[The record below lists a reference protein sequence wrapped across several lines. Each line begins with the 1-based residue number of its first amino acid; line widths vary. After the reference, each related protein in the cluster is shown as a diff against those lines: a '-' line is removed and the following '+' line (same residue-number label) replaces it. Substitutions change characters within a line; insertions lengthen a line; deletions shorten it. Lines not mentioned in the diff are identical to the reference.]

1 MAKQMKTMDGNTAAA
16 HVAYAFTDVAAIYP
30 ITPSSPMAELVDSWS
45 ANGRKNIFDQEV
57 KLTEMQS
64 EGGASGA
71 VHGSL
76 AAGALTSTFTAS
88 QGLLLMLP
96 NMYKIAGEQ
105 LPGVFHVSARTVAT
119 HALSIFGD
127 HSDVM
132 AARQTG
138 TAMLAS
144 GSVQEVMDLAGVA
157 HLASIKSSIPF
168 VHFFDGFRTSHEYQK
183 IEVLDYDDL
192 AELVDYGKVS
202 EFRHRALNPERPK
215 TMGTAQNPDIFF
227 QAREACNSFYEAIPD
242 IVEEYM
248 QDISELTGREY
259 HPFNYVGAEDA
270 KYIIVAM
277 GSATDTIEET
287 VRYLVDQGEKVGL
300 IKVRLYRPF
309 SEKYFMKAL
318 PETAEKI
325 AVLDRTKEPGAV
337 GEPLYEDVRSLF
349 YDHEKR
355 PVIVGGRYG
364 LSSKDTTPTHFK
376 AVFDNLKKDE
386 PKNSFTIA
394 IEDDVTHT
402 NLEPKEHINTSPEG
416 TVRCK
421 FWGLGSDGTV
431 GANKNA
437 IKIIG
442 DKTDKYA
449 QAYFSYDSKKSGG
462 VTVSHLRFG
471 EQPIK
476 STYLIDEADY
486 VACHNESY
494 VDKFDMVEDLKDGGS
509 FVLNCTW
516 SEDELDNN
524 VPAKMKKYIADHDIN
539 FYTINAVDIAQEVG
553 LGQRINMVMQTAF
566 FKVADII
573 PVDEAVEYLK
583 EAIQKSYGHK
593 GDKIVDMNNKAV
605 DKALDALV
613 KIDVPAEW
621 SSAETTEE
629 KEEEED
635 VPEFVKNVLEVVNAQ
650 KGDELPV
657 STFVG
662 REDGHFPPGLSKYE
676 KRGIAI
682 NVPDWKSDICIQC
695 NQCSL
700 ACPHA
705 VIRPFLLDEEEVA
718 NAPEGFE
725 TLDARGKQ
733 LEGLQYKIQVSPYDC
748 TGCGVCADV
757 CPVDALEMTSFAEM
771 AEQEA
776 DNWEY
781 AIDEITAKEDKM
793 DQFNIKGSQFQQP
806 LLEFHGACA
815 GCGETAYAKL
825 VTQLFGD
832 RMIIANA
839 TGCSSIWG
847 GSAPVSVYTTNE
859 EGHGPAWG
867 NSLFE
872 DNAEYGYGMFLA
884 NVQIRAKIADLMEE
898 AIELNLDDDLTELMQ
913 EMLDNYNDG
922 EKTKEIK
929 KEMMPLLAKYSDNE
943 VIAEIVDRKEF
954 ITKKSQ
960 WIFGG
965 DGWAYDIG
973 YGGLDH
979 VLASGDDVNVLVFD
993 TEVYSNTGGQSS
1005 KATPTAAAAKFA
1017 ASGKKIKKKDLG
1029 QMAMTYGYVY
1039 VAQISLG
1046 ANMNQ
1051 AIKAIKEAEAFDGP
1065 SLVIAYAPCISH
1077 GLKKG
1082 MGCSVSQEKDA
1093 VKAGYWHLFRFN
1105 PELKGEGDNP
1115 FIMDSKKPTES
1126 FRDFILSE
1134 VRFSSLQKTFP
1145 ELAEELF
1152 EAAEEDAEERYE
1164 SYKRLETA
1172 YAPKEEE

>member
-30 ITPSSPMAELVDSWS
+30 ITPSSPMAELVDAWS
-45 ANGRKNIFDQEV
+45 ANGRKNIFGQEV

-76 AAGALTSTFTAS
+76 VAGALTTTFTAS

-157 HLASIKSSIPF
+157 HLASIKSSLPF

-183 IEVLDYDDL
+183 IEVMDYDDL
-192 AELVDYGKVS
+192 EGLVDYGKIS
-202 EFRHRALNPERPK
+202 EFRHRALNPERPV

-227 QAREACNSFYEAIPD
+227 QAREACNSFYDAVPD

-248 QDISELTGREY
+248 QEISELTGREY

-270 KYIIVAM
+270 KYVVVAM
-277 GSATDTIEET
+277 GSVTDTIEET
-287 VRYLVDQGEKVGL
+287 VKYLVDQGEKVGL

-364 LSSKDTTPTHFK
+364 LSSKDTTPTQIN
-376 AVFDNLKKDE
+376 AVFENLRKDE
-386 PKNSFTIA
+386 PKDHFTIG
-394 IEDDVTHT
+394 IKDDVTNT
-402 NLEPKEHINTSPEG
+402 NLELTKHINTSPEG

-442 DKTDKYA
+442 DNTDKYA

-471 EQPIK
+471 DEPIK
-476 STYLIDEADY
+476 STYLIDQADY

-494 VDKFDMVEDLKDGGS
+494 VDKFDMVEDLHDGGN

-516 SEDELDNN
+516 SADELDENL
-524 VPAKMKKYIADHDIN
+524 PAKMKKYIADHNIN
-539 FYTINAVDIAQEVG
+539 LYTINAVDIAQEVG

-593 GDKIVDMNNKAV
+593 GDKIVEMNNKAV

-621 SSAETTEE
+621 SSAETAE

-635 VPEFVKNVLEVVNAQ
+635 VPEFVKNVLKVVNAQ

-657 STFVG
+657 STFIG

-682 NVPDWKSDICIQC
+682 NVPDWLSDKCIQC

-705 VIRPFLLDEEEVA
+705 VIRPFLLDEEEAA

-757 CPVDALEMTSFAEM
+757 CPVDALEMTPFAEM
-771 AEQEA
+771 VEKDA
-776 DNWEY
+776 DNWDY
-781 AIDEITAKEDKM
+781 AINEISIKDDLM
-793 DQFNIKGSQFQQP
+793 DPVNIKGSQFQEP

-832 RMIIANA
+832 RMLIANA

-847 GSAPVSVYTTNE
+847 GSAPVSVYSTNP
-859 EGHGPAWG
+859 EGHGPAWA

-872 DNAEYGYGMFLA
+872 DNAEYGYGMYLA
-884 NVQIRAKIADLMEE
+884 NEQIRAKIADLMEE
-898 AIELNLDDDLTELMQ
+898 AIELDLDSQLTELMK

-929 KEMMPLLAKYSDNE
+929 KKMMPLLAKYSENE

-960 WIFGG
+960 WIIGG

-979 VLASGDDVNVLVFD
+979 VIASGDDVNVLIFD

-1051 AIKAIKEAEAFDGP
+1051 AIKAIAEAEAYDGP
-1065 SLVIAYAPCISH
+1065 SIIIAYAPCISH

-1093 VKAGYWHLFRFN
+1093 VESGYWHLFRFN
-1105 PELKGEGDNP
+1105 PDLKEEGKNP
-1115 FIMDSKKPTES
+1115 FSLDSKEPTES

-1145 ELAEELF
+1145 EIAEDLF
-1152 EAAEEDAEERYE
+1152 EKSEQDAKERYQ
-1164 SYKRLETA
+1164 SYKRLEQA
-1172 YAPKEEE
+1172 YAPEEE

>member
-1 MAKQMKTMDGNTAAA
+1 MANQMKTMDGNTAAA

-76 AAGALTSTFTAS
+76 VAGALTTTFTAS

-96 NMYKIAGEQ
+96 NMYKIAGEL

-138 TAMLAS
+138 TAMIAA

-157 HLASIKSSIPF
+157 HLASIKSSVPF

-202 EFRHRALNPERPK
+202 EFRHRALNPERPV

-227 QAREACNSFYEAIPD
+227 QAREAANGFYDAVPD
-242 IVEEYM
+242 IVEDYM

-270 KYIIVAM
+270 EYVIVAM
-277 GSATDTIEET
+277 GSVTDTIEET
-287 VRYLVDQGEKVGL
+287 VKYLVDQGEKVGL

-364 LSSKDTTPTHFK
+364 LSSKDTTPTQIK
-376 AVFDNLKKDE
+376 AVFDNLRKDK
-386 PKNSFTIA
+386 PKNQFTIG
-394 IEDDVTHT
+394 IKDDVTHT
-402 NLEPKEHINTSPEG
+402 NLELNEHINTSPAD

-442 DKTDKYA
+442 DNTDKYA

-471 EQPIK
+471 NEPIK

-494 VDKFDMVEDLKDGGS
+494 VDKFEMVQDLKDGGS

-516 SEDELDNN
+516 SAEELDKNL
-524 VPAKMKKYIADHDIN
+524 PAEMKKYIADHDIN

-566 FKVADII
+566 FEVADII
-573 PVDEAVEYLK
+573 PVDEAIEYLK

-593 GDKIVDMNNKAV
+593 GDKIVEMNNKAV
-605 DKALDALV
+605 DKAMDALV

-621 SSAETTEE
+621 SSAVDA
-629 KEEEED
+629 EEEEEAD
-635 VPEFVKNVLEVVNAQ
+635 VPEFVKNVLKVVNAQ
-650 KGDELPV
+650 KGDDLPV

-676 KRGIAI
+676 KRGIAV
-682 NVPDWKSDICIQC
+682 NVPNWLSDKCIQC

-705 VIRPFLLDEEEVA
+705 VIRPFLLDEEEA
-718 NAPEGFE
+718 AAAPEGFE

-748 TGCGVCADV
+748 TGCGVCAEV

-771 AEQEA
+771 AAKEA
-776 DNWEY
+776 DNWDY
-781 AIDEITAKEDKM
+781 AIDEISIKDDLM
-793 DQFNIKGSQFQQP
+793 DAVNIKGSQFQEP

-832 RMIIANA
+832 RMLIANA

-847 GSAPVSVYTTNE
+847 GSAPVSVYSTNP
-859 EGHGPAWG
+859 EGHGPAWA

-884 NVQIRAKIADLMEE
+884 NQQIRAKIADLMEE
-898 AIELNLDDDLTELMQ
+898 AIELNLDPELTELMK

-922 EKTKEIK
+922 EKTQEIK
-929 KEMMPLLAKYSDNE
+929 KKMMPLLAKYSENE

-979 VLASGDDVNVLVFD
+979 VIASGDDVNVLVFD

-1051 AIKAIKEAEAFDGP
+1051 AIKAIAEAEAYDGP
-1065 SLVIAYAPCISH
+1065 SIVIAYSPCISH
-1077 GLKKG
+1077 GLKAG

-1105 PELKGEGDNP
+1105 PELKEQGKNP
-1115 FIMDSKKPTES
+1115 FSMDSKEPTES
-1126 FRDFILSE
+1126 FRDFLLSE

-1145 ELAEELF
+1145 EIAEELF
-1152 EAAEEDAEERYE
+1152 EKSEKDAEERYQ

-1172 YAPKEEE
+1172 YAPEEE

>member
-30 ITPSSPMAELVDSWS
+30 ITPSSPMAELVDTWS
-45 ANGRKNIFDQEV
+45 AHGRKNIFGQKV

-76 AAGALTSTFTAS
+76 VAGALTTTFTAS

-96 NMYKIAGEQ
+96 NMYKIAGEL

-132 AARQTG
+132 ATRQTG
-138 TAMLAS
+138 AAMLAS

-157 HLASIKSSIPF
+157 HLSSIKSSIPF

-183 IEVLDYDDL
+183 IEVMDYEDL

-202 EFRHRALNPERPK
+202 EFRHRALNPEHAV

-227 QAREACNSFYEAIPD
+227 QAREASNRFYDSVPD

-248 QDISELTGREY
+248 QEISKITGREY

-270 KYIIVAM
+270 KYIIIAM
-277 GSATDTIEET
+277 GSVTDTIEET
-287 VRYLVDQGEKVGL
+287 VKYLVDKGEKVGL

-349 YDHEKR
+349 YDKEQR
-355 PVIVGGRYG
+355 PEIVGGRYG
-364 LSSKDTTPTHFK
+364 LSSKDTTPTHIK
-376 AVFDNLKKDE
+376 AVFDNLKKDD
-386 PKNSFTIA
+386 PKNHFTLA
-394 IEDDVTHT
+394 INDDVTHT
-402 NLEPKEHINTSPEG
+402 NLEPEEHINTSPEG
-416 TVRCK
+416 TIRCK
-421 FWGLGSDGTV
+421 FWGFGSDGTV

-437 IKIIG
+437 VKIIG
-442 DKTDKYA
+442 NNTDKYA

-471 EQPIK
+471 DEPIK
-476 STYLIDEADY
+476 STYLIDQADY
-486 VACHNESY
+486 VACHKESY
-494 VDKFDMVEDLKDGGS
+494 VDKFDMVSDLHEGGT

-516 SEDELDNN
+516 SADELDENL
-524 VPAKMKKYIADHDIN
+524 PAEMKKYIADNDIN
-539 FYTINAVDIAQEVG
+539 FHIIDAVKIAQEVG
-553 LGQRINMVMQTAF
+553 LGGRINMVMQTAF
-566 FKVADII
+566 FKLADII

-583 EAIQKSYGHK
+583 EAIEDSYGHK
-593 GDKIVDMNNKAV
+593 GDKIVEMNNKAV
-605 DKALDALV
+605 DRALDALV
-613 KIDVPAEW
+613 KVDVPAEW
-621 SSAETTEE
+621 SSAEAV
-629 KEEEED
+629 KEEEEVD
-635 VPEFVKNVLEVVNAQ
+635 VPEFVKNVVEVVNRQ
-650 KGDELPV
+650 EGDKLPV

-682 NVPDWKSDICIQC
+682 NVPDWLDDICIQC

-705 VIRPFLLDEEEVA
+705 VIRPFLLDEEEAA
-718 NAPEGFE
+718 NAPEGFK
-725 TLDARGKQ
+725 TLDAKGKQ

-757 CPVDALEMTSFAEM
+757 CPVGALDMKPFAEM

-781 AIDEITAKEDKM
+781 ARNEVSIKDDLM
-793 DQFNIKGSQFQQP
+793 DPVNIKGSQFQEP
-806 LLEFHGACA
+806 LLEFSGACA

-832 RMIIANA
+832 RMLIANA

-847 GSAPVSVYTTNE
+847 GSAPVSVYTTNKD
-859 EGHGPAWG
+859 GHGPAWA

-884 NVQIRAKIADLMEE
+884 TEQIRSKIADLMEE
-898 AIELNLDDDLTELMQ
+898 AIELNLDEELN
-913 EMLDNYNDG
+913 ELFKEFLDNMNNG
-922 EKTKEIK
+922 EKTKELRNK
-929 KEMMPLLAKYSDNE
+929 MMPLLAKYSDNE

-1051 AIKAIKEAEAFDGP
+1051 AIKAIAEAEAYDGP
-1065 SLVIAYAPCISH
+1065 SLVIAYSPCISH
-1077 GLKKG
+1077 GLKDG
-1082 MGCSVSQEKDA
+1082 MGCSVTQEKDA
-1093 VKAGYWHLFRFN
+1093 VKAGYWHLYRFN
-1105 PELKGEGDNP
+1105 PEHKDEGKNP
-1115 FIMDSKKPTES
+1115 FKMDSKEPTED
-1126 FRDFILSE
+1126 FREFLLSE

-1145 ELAEELF
+1145 EIAEELF
-1152 EAAEEDAEERYE
+1152 EHAAEDAKERYN
-1164 SYKRLETA
+1164 SYKRLEAA
-1172 YAPKEEE
+1172 YAPDEE

>member
-76 AAGALTSTFTAS
+76 VAGALTTTFTAS

-96 NMYKIAGEQ
+96 NMYKIAGEL

-132 AARQTG
+132 ATRQTG
-138 TAMLAS
+138 VAMIAS
-144 GSVQEVMDLAGVA
+144 GSVQEVMDLAGIA
-157 HLASIKSSIPF
+157 HLASIKSSVPF
-168 VHFFDGFRTSHEYQK
+168 MHFFDGFRTSHEYQK

-192 AELVDYGKVS
+192 SELVDYGKVS
-202 EFRHRALNPERPK
+202 EFRHRALNPERPV

-227 QAREACNSFYEAIPD
+227 QAREAANGFYDAVPD
-242 IVEEYM
+242 IVEDYM

-270 KYIIVAM
+270 EYVIVAM
-277 GSATDTIEET
+277 GSVTDTIEET
-287 VRYLVDQGEKVGL
+287 VKYLVDQGEKVGL

-349 YDHEKR
+349 YDQEKR
-355 PVIVGGRYG
+355 PVVVGGRYG
-364 LSSKDTTPTHFK
+364 LSSKDTTPTQIK
-376 AVFDNLKKDE
+376 AVFDNLRKDE
-386 PKNSFTIA
+386 PKNHFTIG
-394 IEDDVTHT
+394 INDDVTNT

-442 DKTDKYA
+442 NNTDKYA

-471 EQPIK
+471 DEPIK
-476 STYLIDEADY
+476 STYLIDQADY

-494 VDKFDMVEDLKDGGS
+494 VDKFDMVQDLHDGGN

-516 SEDELDNN
+516 SEDELDEKL
-524 VPAKMKKYIADHDIN
+524 PAEMKKYIADHDIN

-566 FKVADII
+566 FEVADII
-573 PVDEAVEYLK
+573 PVDEAIEYLK
-583 EAIQKSYGHK
+583 DAIQKSYGHK
-593 GDKIVDMNNKAV
+593 GDKIVEMNNKAV
-605 DKALDALV
+605 DKAMDALV

-621 SSAETTEE
+621 SSAESKEE
-629 KEEEED
+629 AEEED
-635 VPEFVKNVLEVVNAQ
+635 VPAFVKNVLQVVNAQ

-676 KRGIAI
+676 KRGIAV
-682 NVPDWKSDICIQC
+682 NVPNWLSDKCIQC

-705 VIRPFLLDEEEVA
+705 VIRPFLLDEEEAA

-725 TLDARGKQ
+725 TLEARGKQ
-733 LEGLQYKIQVSPYDC
+733 LEGLEYKIQVSPYDC

-771 AEQEA
+771 AAKEA
-776 DNWEY
+776 DNWDY
-781 AIDEITAKEDKM
+781 AINEVSIKDDLM
-793 DQFNIKGSQFQQP
+793 DPVNIKGSQFQEP

-832 RMIIANA
+832 RMLIANA

-847 GSAPVSVYTTNE
+847 GSAPVSVYSTNP
-859 EGHGPAWG
+859 EGHGPAWA

-872 DNAEYGYGMFLA
+872 DNAEYGYGMLLA
-884 NVQIRAKIADLMEE
+884 NQQIRAKIADLMEE
-898 AIELNLDDDLTELMQ
+898 AIELDLDDELTELMK

-929 KEMMPLLAKYSDNE
+929 KKLMPLLAKYSDNE

-979 VLASGDDVNVLVFD
+979 VIASGDDVNVLIFD

-1005 KATPTAAAAKFA
+1005 KASPTAAAAKFA

-1051 AIKAIKEAEAFDGP
+1051 AIKAIAEAEAYDGP
-1065 SLVIAYAPCISH
+1065 SIVIAYSPCISH
-1077 GLKKG
+1077 GLKDG

-1105 PELKGEGDNP
+1105 PELKKEGKNP
-1115 FIMDSKKPTES
+1115 FVMDSKEPTES
-1126 FRDFILSE
+1126 FRDFLLSE

-1152 EAAEEDAEERYE
+1152 EKAAEDAEERYQ
-1164 SYKRLETA
+1164 SYKRLENA
-1172 YAPKEEE
+1172 YAPDEE

>member
-76 AAGALTSTFTAS
+76 VAGALTTTFTAS

-96 NMYKIAGEQ
+96 NMYKIAGEL

-132 AARQTG
+132 ATRQTG
-138 TAMLAS
+138 VAMLAS

-157 HLASIKSSIPF
+157 HLASIKSSVPF
-168 VHFFDGFRTSHEYQK
+168 THFFDGFRTSHEYQK

-202 EFRHRALNPERPK
+202 EFRHRALNPERPV

-227 QAREACNSFYEAIPD
+227 QAREAANGFYDAVPD
-242 IVEEYM
+242 IVEDYM

-270 KYIIVAM
+270 EYIIVAM
-277 GSATDTIEET
+277 GSVTDTVEET
-287 VRYLVDQGEKVGL
+287 VKYLVDQGEKVGL

-309 SEKYFMKAL
+309 SEEYFFKAF
-318 PETAEKI
+318 PETTKKI

-349 YDHEKR
+349 YDRKEN
-355 PVIVGGRYG
+355 PVIVGGRFG
-364 LSSKDTTPTHFK
+364 LSSKDTTPSQIN
-376 AVFDNLKKDE
+376 AVFENLKKE
-386 PKNSFTIA
+386 ESKNQFTIG
-394 IEDDVTHT
+394 IIDDVTHT
-402 NLEPKEHINTSPEG
+402 NLEINEHISTTPES

-421 FWGLGSDGTV
+421 FWGFGSDGTV

-442 DKTDKYA
+442 DNTDKYA

-471 EQPIK
+471 NEPIK
-476 STYLIDEADY
+476 STYLIDQADY

-494 VDKFDMVEDLKDGGS
+494 VDKFDMVQDLHDGGN

-516 SEDELDNN
+516 SEDELDEKL
-524 VPAKMKKYIADHDIN
+524 PAKMKKYIADHDIN

-593 GDKIVDMNNKAV
+593 GDKIVEMNNKAV

-621 SSAETTEE
+621 SNAEGTEE
-629 KEEEED
+629 KEEDD

-682 NVPDWKSDICIQC
+682 NVPNWLSDKCIQC

-757 CPVDALEMTSFAEM
+757 CPVGALDMKPFAEM
-771 AEQEA
+771 VEQEA

-781 AIDEITAKEDKM
+781 AKHEVSIKDDLM
-793 DQFNIKGSQFQQP
+793 DPVNIKGSQFQEP

-832 RMIIANA
+832 RMLIANA

-847 GSAPVSVYTTNE
+847 GSAPVSVYSTNP
-859 EGHGPAWG
+859 EGHGPAWA

-872 DNAEYGYGMFLA
+872 DNAEYGYGMLLA
-884 NVQIRAKIADLMEE
+884 NQQIRAKIADLMEE
-898 AIELNLDDDLTELMQ
+898 AIELDLDAELTELMK
-913 EMLDNYNDG
+913 EFLDNMNDG
-922 EKTKEIK
+922 EKTKELRNKIIHL
-929 KEMMPLLAKYSDNE
+929 MAKYSDNE

-979 VLASGDDVNVLVFD
+979 VIASGDDVNVLIFD

-1005 KATPTAAAAKFA
+1005 KASPTAAAAKFA

-1039 VAQISLG
+1039 VAQIALG

-1051 AIKAIKEAEAFDGP
+1051 AIKAIAEAEAYPGP
-1065 SLVIAYAPCISH
+1065 SLIIAYAPCISH

-1082 MGCSVSQEKDA
+1082 MGCSVSQETDA
-1093 VKAGYWHLFRFN
+1093 DKSGYWHLFRFN
-1105 PELKGEGDNP
+1105 PELKVEGKNP
-1115 FIMDSKKPTES
+1115 FKMDSKEPKGD
-1126 FRDFILSE
+1126 FREFLLSE

-1145 ELAEELF
+1145 ELAEDLF
-1152 EAAEEDAEERYE
+1152 DKAAEDAEERYQ
-1164 SYKRLETA
+1164 SYKRLEKA
-1172 YAPKEEE
+1172 YAPKDEE

>member
-1 MAKQMKTMDGNTAAA
+1 MANQMKTMDGNTAAA

-45 ANGRKNIFDQEV
+45 ANGRKNIFGQEV

-76 AAGALTSTFTAS
+76 VAGALTTTFTAS

-96 NMYKIAGEQ
+96 NMYKIAGEL

-132 AARQTG
+132 ATRQTG
-138 TAMLAS
+138 VAMLAS

-157 HLASIKSSIPF
+157 HLASIKSSVPF
-168 VHFFDGFRTSHEYQK
+168 THFFDGFRTSHEYQK

-202 EFRHRALNPERPK
+202 EFRHRALNPERPV

-227 QAREACNSFYEAIPD
+227 QAREAANSFYEAVPD
-242 IVEEYM
+242 IVEDYM

-270 KYIIVAM
+270 EYVIVAM
-277 GSATDTIEET
+277 GSVTDTIEET
-287 VRYLVDQGEKVGL
+287 VKYLVDQGEKVGL

-318 PETAEKI
+318 PETAAKI

-349 YDHEKR
+349 YDQENR
-355 PVIVGGRYG
+355 PVVVGGRYG
-364 LSSKDTTPTHFK
+364 LSSKDTTPTQIK
-376 AVFDNLKKDE
+376 AVFDNLREDDPKDH
-386 PKNSFTIA
+386 FTIG
-394 IEDDVTHT
+394 INDDVTNT
-402 NLEPKEHINTSPEG
+402 NLELTEHINPSPAG

-421 FWGLGSDGTV
+421 FWGFGSDGTV

-442 DKTDKYA
+442 DNTDKYA

-471 EQPIK
+471 DQPIK

-494 VDKFDMVEDLKDGGS
+494 VDKFDMVQDLHDGGN

-516 SEDELDNN
+516 SEDELDENL
-524 VPAKMKKYIADHDIN
+524 PAEMKKYIADHDIN
-539 FYTINAVDIAQEVG
+539 FYIINAVDIAQEVG

-566 FKVADII
+566 FEVADII
-573 PVDEAVEYLK
+573 PVDEAIEYLK
-583 EAIQKSYGHK
+583 DAIQKSYGHK
-593 GDKIVDMNNKAV
+593 GDKIVEMNNKAV
-605 DKALDALV
+605 DKAMDALV
-613 KIDVPAEW
+613 KVDVPASW
-621 SSAETTEE
+621 SSAEAAE
-629 KEEEED
+629 KEEED
-635 VPEFVKNVLEVVNAQ
+635 VPEFVKNVVEVANAQ

-657 STFVG
+657 SIFVG

-682 NVPDWKSDICIQC
+682 NVPDWLSDKCIQC

-705 VIRPFLLDEEEVA
+705 VIRPFLLDEEEA
-718 NAPEGFE
+718 AEAPEGFE
-725 TLDARGKQ
+725 TLSALGKQ
-733 LEGLQYKIQVSPYDC
+733 LEGLEYKIQVSPYDC

-757 CPVDALEMTSFAEM
+757 CPADALEMTPFAEM
-771 AEQEA
+771 AAKEA
-776 DNWEY
+776 DNWDY
-781 AIDEITAKEDKM
+781 AINEISIKDDLM
-793 DQFNIKGSQFQQP
+793 DPVNIKGSQFQQP

-832 RMIIANA
+832 RMLIANA

-847 GSAPVSVYTTNE
+847 GSAPVSVYSTNP
-859 EGHGPAWG
+859 EGHGPAWA

-884 NVQIRAKIADLMEE
+884 NQQIRAKIADLMEE
-898 AIELNLDDDLTELMQ
+898 AIELNLDPELTELMK

-922 EKTKEIK
+922 EKTQEIK
-929 KEMMPLLAKYSDNE
+929 KKMMPLLAKYSENE

-979 VLASGDDVNVLVFD
+979 VIASGDDVNVLVFD

-1051 AIKAIKEAEAFDGP
+1051 AIKAIAEAEAYDGP
-1065 SLVIAYAPCISH
+1065 SIVIAYSPCISH
-1077 GLKKG
+1077 GLKAG

-1105 PELKGEGDNP
+1105 PELKEQGKNP
-1115 FIMDSKKPTES
+1115 FSMDSKEPTES
-1126 FRDFILSE
+1126 FRDFLLSE

-1145 ELAEELF
+1145 EIAEELF
-1152 EAAEEDAEERYE
+1152 EKSEKDAEERYQ

-1172 YAPKEEE
+1172 YAPEEE